1 MNMRSDDTMKKAWI
15 DVETTGLDPEKDTII
30 QLGCLIEDE
39 NSILAGFNIYCKPE
53 KKPSNFEDIEKLT
66 GITWK
71 YLEEHGYSETEMIS
85 KFTDF
90 LDENKDPD
98 TKYIFCGYNA
108 NFDMNFLRKAMPEFR
123 DYFVS
128 APLDVMSTVATAY
141 AHGVLT
147 SQPSNKLI
155 SIASALGVELDPHNA
170 MNDVIATR
178 QIQRILEKSIARAVI
193 GNG

>member
-1 MNMRSDDTMKKAWI
+1 MKKAWI

>member
-1 MNMRSDDTMKKAWI
+1 MRSDDTMKKAWI